1 MRPVCLREVAE
12 KVKGCCKCDLC
23 KVRKNPVPGEG
34 DEGAEV
40 VFVGEAPGKEE
51 DEEGRPFVGRAG
63 RLLRSTISQI
73 GFKKYYIT
81 NVVKCR
87 PPGNRTP
94 TEEEVEAC
102 KPYLIEELNCIR
114 PKLVVALGRTAAEA
128 LLGLK
133 GPLKG
138 VRGKVLVASAGGARV
153 KVLVTYHPA
162 AVLRNPKL
170 KEQFVSDLKKAFNEV
185 YKQRSLFDSG

>member
-1 MRPVCLREVAE
+1 MCLREVAE